1 MEGYEYYLIDVF
13 TDRVFSGNPLAVFP
27 KAEGIDT
34 GTMQAIA
41 NELNLSETVFVG
53 QASSPER
60 YPIRIFTPNRELP
73 FAGHPTVGTAHL
85 LAELGMAM
93 RDRPLTLDAGVGP
106 LVVAYNKNLTRFIV
120 AAPIHIQTSTLE
132 KVTAAQLLGLE
143 PEEVASKPAL
153 ASCGLPYHLIEL
165 ESLKALGRVQLS
177 PSIWSENISPSG
189 CDQIYLYVAENAS
202 SAESVLRA
210 RMFCSEGGQREDP
223 ATGSAAAAL
232 VGMLAVDEK
241 IPGLRRWKIS
251 QGVEMNRPSLIF
263 AETEYVNDSVVIH
276 IAGQAVIVGTGII
289 GSAKEAVRLGT
300 QLNDF

>member
-1 MEGYEYYLIDVF
+1 MEGYEY
-13 TDRVFSGNPLAVFP
+13 
-27 KAEGIDT
+27 
-34 GTMQAIA
+34 
-41 NELNLSETVFVG
+41 
-53 QASSPER
+53 
-60 YPIRIFTPNRELP
+60 YPIRIFTPNMELP

-85 LAELGMAM
+85 LAELGMAL
-93 RDRPLTLDAGVGP
+93 RDRPLTLDAGP
-106 LVVAYNKNLTRFIV
+106 LVVAYDKNLTRFTV

-143 PEEVASKPAL
+143 PEEVASKPVL

-202 SAESVLRA
+202 STESVLRA
-210 RMFCSEGGQREDP
+210 RMFCGEGGQREDP

-232 VGMLAVDEK
+232 VGMLSIDEK

-263 AETEYVNDSVVIH
+263 AETEYDNNSLVIR
-276 IAGQAVIVGTGII
+276 IAGQVVIVGTGII
-289 GSAKEAVRLGT
+289 GSAKKSR
-300 QLNDF
+300 